1 MAAKNKATKQR
12 ATDVV
17 QGVVVEQLPVRA
29 TETPKPT
36 TRRRRTDTST
46 VTVRYSDITFRK
58 PELGEIRN
66 MYNNKDANRFLGSFI
81 AAPVVDL
88 LAAFVGDPRIIADE
102 RELQGWLDNVLEAN
116 QAAVGEV
123 QRMTLR
129 DGAAYL
135 RVTYELPP
143 DGSLLYGDAEPGR
156 LVLTALPVD
165 RVVVNKHAITGEPIY
180 AAIKDTLT
188 WTDKQG
194 SVRSCVIETILTP
207 EEERIRLASGDI
219 PPGVEFYSRNNPS
232 GLVPVIEFLNDPD
245 PATGEG
251 VSEIARIEPY
261 IRLYH
266 DVLLHAAKG
275 SKLHSVP
282 KLHIGVEDKK
292 RFITDNGGSTST
304 RSLDLTGSDVIV
316 TSPTDVVRY
325 LEAANPIGSST
336 DLLHIIFY
344 CMLQS
349 AETPEYILGVHM
361 PSSWASTA
369 EQTPVW
375 GMKVERKQRSF
386 ASAWWKAARM
396 ILAKLA
402 YHEGTPAK
410 SFNCKVY
417 YEAPDT
423 RDKKAVAEQQEIT
436 VRAVTE
442 AVREKLMSWN
452 AGVDTLRRAFPAMLE
467 FTTEDGTGEKEAII
481 EGAITLQGLQNEQA
495 PATGQL
501 ADIESAVDAV
511 SKLLKAEK

>member
-1 MAAKNKATKQR
+1 MAETKR
-12 ATDVV
+12 
-17 QGVVVEQLPVRA
+17 EI
-29 TETPKPT
+29 ET
-36 TRRRRTDTST
+36 TRPARKRKTDTASS
-46 VTVRYSDITFRK
+46 VTVRFADITFVK
-58 PELGEIRN
+58 PALTEIRN
-66 MYNNKDANRFLGSFI
+66 MYNNKDASRFLGSFI
-81 AAPVVDL
+81 AAPIVDL
-88 LAAFVGDPRIIADE
+88 LSAFVGDPKLISDDRQ
-102 RELQGWLDNVLEAN
+102 LQGALNDVLEAN
-116 QAAVGEV
+116 QAAISEV

-135 RVTYELPP
+135 RITYELPP
-143 DGSLLYGDAEPGR
+143 GGSLLYGDDEPGR

-165 RVVVNKHAITGEPIY
+165 RVIINRHSITGEPVY
-180 AAIKDTLT
+180 AVIKDNLS
-188 WTDKQG
+188 WTDERG
-194 SVRSCVIETILTP
+194 STHSCVIETILTP
-207 EEERIRLASGDI
+207 ESESIRLASGDI
-219 PPGVEFYSRNNPS
+219 PPDVEFFSRSNPS
-232 GLVPVIEFLNDPD
+232 GLVPIVEFLNDPD
-245 PATGEG
+245 PVTGEG
-251 VSEIARIEPY
+251 VSEIARIEPFM
-261 IRLYH
+261 RLYH
-266 DVLLHAAKG
+266 DVLMHAAKG

-282 KLHIGVEDKK
+282 KLHIGVEDKR
-292 RFITDNGGSTST
+292 RFITDNGGSTTT

-316 TSPTDVVRY
+316 TSPTDVVSY
-325 LEAANPIGSST
+325 LEATNPIGSST

-375 GMKVERKQRSF
+375 GMKVERKQRMF

-423 RDKKAVAEQQEIT
+423 RDKKSVAEQQEIT

-442 AVREKLMSWN
+442 AVREKLMSWT

-467 FTTEDGTGEKEAII
+467 FEAEDGPGEKEAII
-481 EGAITLQGLQNEQA
+481 EGAITLQGLANEQA

-501 ADIESAVDAV
+501 TDIESAVDAV
-511 SKLLKAEK
+511 SKLLNAEK

>member
-1 MAAKNKATKQR
+1 MAETKR
-12 ATDVV
+12 AI
-17 QGVVVEQLPVRA
+17 E
-29 TETPKPT
+29 T
-36 TRRRRTDTST
+36 TRPARKRKTDIATS
-46 VTVRYSDITFRK
+46 VTVRFADITFTK
-58 PELGEIRN
+58 PALTEIRN

-102 RELQGWLDNVLEAN
+102 RELQGWLDNVFEAN
-116 QAAVGEV
+116 QAAIGEV

-165 RVVVNKHAITGEPIY
+165 RVVVNRHAITGEPIY

-188 WTDKQG
+188 WTDERG
-194 SVRSCVIETILTP
+194 NGHSCVIETILTP
-207 EEERIRLASGDI
+207 EEERLRLASGDI
-219 PPGVEFYSRNNPS
+219 PPGVEFTSRPNHS
-232 GLVPVIEFLNDPD
+232 GLVPIVEFLNDPD
-245 PATGEG
+245 PVTGDG
-251 VSEIARIEPY
+251 VSEIARIEPF

-266 DVLLHAAKG
+266 DVLMHAAKG
-275 SKLHSVP
+275 SKLHSIP

-292 RFITDNGGSTST
+292 RFVTDNGGSVAT
-304 RSLDLTGSDVIV
+304 RSLDLTGSDVIITAPSEV
-316 TSPTDVVRY
+316 ASFI
-325 LEAANPIGSST
+325 EASNPIGSST

-375 GMKVERKQRSF
+375 GMKVERKQRMF

-442 AVREKLMSWN
+442 AVREKLMSWT
-452 AGVDTLRRAFPAMLE
+452 AGVDTLRRAFPAMKE
-467 FTTEDGTGEKEAII
+467 FTAEDGPGEKDAII

-501 ADIESAVDAV
+501 TDIESAVDAV